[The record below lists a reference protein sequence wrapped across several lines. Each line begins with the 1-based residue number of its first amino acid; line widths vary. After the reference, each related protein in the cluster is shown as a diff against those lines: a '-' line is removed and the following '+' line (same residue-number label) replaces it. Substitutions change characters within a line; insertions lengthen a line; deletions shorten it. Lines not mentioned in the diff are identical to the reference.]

1 MKHENLRI
9 TILAIIAC
17 LLWSTAFVAIKIGL
31 QYTTP
36 LQFAG
41 LRFFLSG
48 LFVLPLVPSVSKLVR
63 AVKQNFWLIVKVSAF
78 QTSILYALFYWG
90 VAMIDGAL
98 AAIII
103 GSQPLFAALTAHVM
117 MKNDKMSLRK
127 LLIISSG
134 IGGIVLIALPKGI
147 SGPDEWSELL
157 GISLLVLANIASGI
171 GNVFVSKHRTSLS
184 PIILNATQMLMGGV
198 LLFIVSLIT
207 EPFSGFVF
215 PTEYYLALSWLSFLS
230 AAAFTIWFFLLQQ
243 PNVKVSDLNVFKF
256 IIPVFGATLSW
267 LILPD
272 ESPDFITVAGMLIIG
287 ASVVFYSLFATK
299 N

>member
-17 LLWSTAFVAIKIGL
+17 LLWSTAFVGIKIGL

>member
-48 LFVLPLVPSVSKLVR
+48 LFLLPLVPSVSKLVR